1 MNLRALRLGL
11 TTVLGL
17 ARRGFFIPHRH
28 AGDLPRPGANAPYEA
43 VRRRFVECEATFR
56 DILSLVESF
65 GDDLRDIGAGP
76 PPAPRWEQ
84 DWFPRL
90 DAAILYALLRH
101 ERPSRVVEVGSGHS
115 TRFIARAV
123 SDGAFPCTVTSVD
136 PGPRAA
142 LSGLD
147 VQFLTMTV
155 QEAGTKPFD
164 TLRTGD
170 FLVID
175 SSHVLMPGSDVDIV
189 LNRVLPVL
197 PEGVWIHFHDV
208 FLPDDYPTEWG
219 WRGYNEQTAV
229 AQLVFG
235 DYETVFSS
243 RYMTTAMPA
252 TFDTSVARR
261 LPIPPGA
268 FESSLW
274 LRKASRTRRGRGG
287 TDERNRQLAQTRNT

>member
-1 MNLRALRLGL
+1 MNARALRLGL

-17 ARRGFFIPHRH
+17 ARRGFFIPHRY
-28 AGDLPRPGANAPYEA
+28 AGRLPRPGANAPYES
-43 VRRRFVECEATFR
+43 VRRQFAECEATFR
-56 DILSLVESF
+56 DALSLVESF
-65 GDDLRDIGAGP
+65 SDDLHGIGAGP
-76 PPAPRWEQ
+76 SPAPRWEQ

-123 SDGAFPCTVTSVD
+123 SDGAFSCTVTAVD
-136 PGPRAA
+136 PSPRAA

-147 VQFLTMTV
+147 VEFLTITV
-155 QEAGTKPFD
+155 QEAGAGLFGA
-164 TLRTGD
+164 LRTGD
-170 FLVID
+170 FLVVD
-175 SSHVLMPGSDVDIV
+175 SSHVLMPGSDVDTV
-189 LNRVLPVL
+189 LNRVLPAL

-208 FLPDDYPTEWG
+208 FLPDDYPAEWN

-235 DYETVFSS
+235 GYETMFSS
-243 RYMTTAMPA
+243 RYVTTAMPA
-252 TFDTSVARR
+252 ALDASVVRR
-261 LPIPPGA
+261 LPVPPDA

-274 LRKASRTRRGRGG
+274 LRKAS
-287 TDERNRQLAQTRNT
+287 

>member
-1 MNLRALRLGL
+1 MNARALRLGL

-17 ARRGFFIPHRH
+17 ARRGFFIPHRY
-28 AGDLPRPGANAPYEA
+28 AGRLARPGANAPYEPI
-43 VRRRFVECEATFR
+43 RRRFAECEAAFR
-56 DILSLVESF
+56 DTLSLVESF
-65 GDDLRDIGAGP
+65 GDDVRGIGAGP
-76 PPAPRWEQ
+76 SPAPRWEQ

-90 DAAILYALLRH
+90 DAAVLYALLRH

-123 SDGAFPCTVTSVD
+123 SDGAFPCAVTAVD
-136 PGPRAA
+136 PDPRAA

-147 VQFLTMTV
+147 VEFLPMTV
-155 QEAGTKPFD
+155 QEAGTGPFD
-164 TLRTGD
+164 TLRAGD

-175 SSHVLMPGSDVDIV
+175 SSHVLMPGSDVDTV
-189 LNRVLPVL
+189 LNRVLPAL

-208 FLPDDYPTEWG
+208 FLPDDYPAEWS

-235 DYETVFSS
+235 GYEPVFSS
-243 RYMTTAMPA
+243 RYVTTAMPA
-252 TFDTSVARR
+252 ALDASVARR

-274 LRKASRTRRGRGG
+274 LRKTPRTR
-287 TDERNRQLAQTRNT
+287 

>member
-1 MNLRALRLGL
+1 MNARALRLGL

-17 ARRGFFIPHRH
+17 ARRGFFIPHRY
-28 AGDLPRPGANAPYEA
+28 AGRLPRPGANTPYEP
-43 VRRRFVECEATFR
+43 VRRRFAECEAAFR
-56 DILSLVESF
+56 DTLSLVESF
-65 GDDLRDIGAGP
+65 GDDVRGIGAGP
-76 PPAPRWEQ
+76 SPAPRWEQ

-90 DAAILYALLRH
+90 DAAVLYALLRH

-123 SDGAFPCTVTSVD
+123 SDGAFPCAVTAVD
-136 PGPRAA
+136 PSPRATP
-142 LSGLD
+142 SGLD
-147 VQFLTMTV
+147 VDFLTTTV
-155 QEAGTKPFD
+155 QEAGTGPFD
-164 TLRTGD
+164 ALRTGD

-175 SSHVLMPGSDVDIV
+175 SSHVLMPGSDVDTV
-189 LNRVLPVL
+189 LNRVLPAL

-208 FLPDDYPTEWG
+208 FLPDDYPAEWG

-235 DYETVFSS
+235 GYEPVFSS
-243 RYMTTAMPA
+243 RYVTTAMPTA
-252 TFDTSVARR
+252 LDASVARR

-274 LRKASRTRRGRGG
+274 LRKTSRAR
-287 TDERNRQLAQTRNT
+287 